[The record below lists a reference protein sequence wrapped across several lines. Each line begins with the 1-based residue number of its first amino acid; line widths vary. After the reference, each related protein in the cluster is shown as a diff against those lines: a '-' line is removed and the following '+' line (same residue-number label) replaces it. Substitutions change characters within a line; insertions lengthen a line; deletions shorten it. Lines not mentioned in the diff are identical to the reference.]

1 MNEVYW
7 IDEGRVAGRC
17 GPWRVPFDLEAMA
30 RGGIGHILSLD
41 AHEASLLPEATGRIG
56 RTLIHLTDSIP
67 PEAEDRAIYSRRV
80 PRAVAHLSRIVQAGS
95 GAILVHCH
103 AGNDRTGT
111 VLASWLHRTR
121 GLAPEEAIAAV
132 RRANPEAL
140 SAFGYEAMA
149 LEIMNS
155 AEWS

>member
-17 GPWRVPFDLEAMA
+17 GPWRAPFDLAAMA
-30 RGGIGHILSLD
+30 RAGIGHILSLD
-41 AHEASLLPEATGRIG
+41 AHEASLLPAAIDGIEL
-56 RTLIHLTDSIP
+56 TLVHLTDSIP
-67 PEAEDRAIYSRRV
+67 PGERDKALYTERV
-80 PRAVAHLSRIVQAGS
+80 PEAVDHVERTLQAGT

-111 VLASWLHRTR
+111 VLASWLHRAR
-121 GLAPEEAIAAV
+121 GLTPVEAIVAV
-132 RRANPEAL
+132 REANSEAL
-140 SAFGYEAMA
+140 SAFGYEEMA

-155 AEWS
+155 VEW